1 MFSTKDKVKTKN
13 RVKFEKKEKY
23 KRLDKDKEIKIS
35 RINID
40 SRHKN
45 TESKNILE
53 GDIHYL
59 DINPLIIM
67 ESNDMETEVI
77 IKHVG
82 HSFEI
87 NDNIILQ
94 GVKSNVISINN
105 GITFIGNSTFA
116 RINHKNH
123 NLNFLSINK
132 MSVTISN
139 FIGNSNG
146 NTTFNNIPT
155 NIINTIHEIYAIKD
169 PKEIVSN
176 DYYYIDM
183 VNVISNFSSTYNLS
197 SIKITFNDINGIHLN
212 LLNANYPI
220 DNNQISGYHTIINV
234 DDNTYTISLN
244 VNNNITIENVGG
256 DKIWV
261 AKVNGFIQGYLSNNN
276 YKISL
281 KKAFRNIKEIRLIS
295 TEFPNTE
302 QVIKSSGVKQNNK
315 FYWKHENDGDTVYS
329 IDLESGNYSI
339 SLLQKSMETKI
350 NMLKRD
356 PLRIINL
363 NTTKYSFYE
372 YNQCSINIE
381 PRTNLFE
388 IQFFTTIF
396 IANGLSF
403 RSGTNYQDKLSR
415 LIVSHPN
422 HRLIEG
428 NTIQIINAIS
438 TNSIPQEVLNNN
450 FTIEKVINDDSYQIK
465 LPIYNISSSNTD
477 ITNGGSSMAIK
488 FPIRSQLLFDKSD
501 TVGSLIGF
509 RNVGKENAVTNYA
522 YLNSNMLLYMNDHLS
537 SGRTINNTIN
547 LSGDNYIIM
556 SNPIFNDSFNSG
568 DIDHIFA
575 KILLTDEP
583 GSVIYNEFIQMGQF
597 FNPPLSELSEWH
609 AIFYDANGELF
620 DFGNLTH
627 SYTIEIYEIIH

>member
-53 GDIHYL
+53 GDVHYL
-59 DINPLIIM
+59 DINPLTIM

-77 IKHVG
+77 IKHIG
-82 HSFEI
+82 HSFKI

-94 GVKSNVISINN
+94 GIKSNVISINN

-509 RNVGKENAVTNYA
+509 RNVGKENAVTNYG

-556 SNPIFNDSFNSG
+556 SSPIFNDSFNSG

-627 SYTIEIYEIIH
+627 SYTIEIYEIIN